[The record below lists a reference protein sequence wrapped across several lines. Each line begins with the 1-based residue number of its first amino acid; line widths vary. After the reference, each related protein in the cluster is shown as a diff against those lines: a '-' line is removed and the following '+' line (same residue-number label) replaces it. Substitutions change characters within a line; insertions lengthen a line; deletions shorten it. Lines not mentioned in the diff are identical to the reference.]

1 LAEAGFVVV
10 DCTGF
15 EAIIAPELGAIRKG
29 LDAVNSFC
37 HWPITTATALSQIG
51 RFSILDS

>member
-15 EAIIAPELGAIRKG
+15 EAIIAPELGVIRKG
-29 LDAVNSFC
+29 VDGVNSLAD
-37 HWPITTATALSQIG
+37 HNRPTALSQIG
-51 RFSILDS
+51 RFSILDF